1 MKALITVTGLQKTDG
16 EVNKTEIITEGEYE
30 KTDYGWLIK
39 YDETDATGYEG
50 AHTQL
55 QLHNDGKLQ
64 LIRTGSVLSDLLV
77 EPNEKNY
84 CQYGTP
90 YGMMTVGIY
99 GKRTANNLTEKGGDA
114 SATYVMDINS
124 SLVGEYDIR
133 IKVKIVN

>member
-99 GKRTANNLTEKGGDA
+99 GKRTANNLTEKGGEVNLEY
-114 SATYVMDINS
+114 TLNS
-124 SLVGEYDIR
+124 GGLLISENKLTMN
-133 IKVKIVN
+133 IKEL